1 MTILKDLSIGE
12 ADHSKL
18 AKLIATQGALLKHAM
33 RSESSSLVKKIY
45 TCIMETQY
53 KFVGT
58 FNKLLKRRGEDHFN
72 FMKITFFCFI
82 IVLLFLF
89 TKDKINVGFL

>member
-33 RSESSSLVKKIY
+33 RSESSSLVKKSIPASWKHN
-45 TCIMETQY
+45 I
-53 KFVGT
+53 
-58 FNKLLKRRGEDHFN
+58 NLL
-72 FMKITFFCFI
+72 
-82 IVLLFLF
+82 VLL
-89 TKDKINVGFL
+89 INY